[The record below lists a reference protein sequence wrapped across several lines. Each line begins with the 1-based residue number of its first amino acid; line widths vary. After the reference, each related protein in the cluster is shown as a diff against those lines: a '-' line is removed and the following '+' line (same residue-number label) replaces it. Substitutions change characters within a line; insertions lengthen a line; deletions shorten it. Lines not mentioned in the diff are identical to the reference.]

1 MTSTP
6 ESATC
11 DICCYEFNKSTR
23 KPTSCTF
30 CEFTMC
36 VSCLKQYTLSL
47 FGEPHCM
54 SCKRGFLREHMVA
67 MFPKSFIIN
76 EYKRH
81 RENILHEREKCM
93 LPATQARMEIDDEKQ
108 KFTALIKT
116 HCDERHKLYEELQ
129 NIRYITTKIQNGVY
143 YTYRQTAR
151 ETTVEEQ
158 ARISQI
164 YGSLSSLHLVISNLK
179 QQRYRAGI
187 SNLGTE
193 QVKDKEER
201 RQFVKK
207 CPGEGCNGFLSTQ
220 WKCSLC
226 NLKVCNKCLE
236 VKPEDESADHVC
248 DPENVKT
255 AELINSDSKGC
266 PGCGT
271 RITKLSGCF
280 AEDTP
285 VLTWEGMIKMAQDV
299 KVGDVLIGDDGEK
312 RTVQD
317 ICQGID
323 QLYKISQLN
332 GDDYVVNSKHTLV
345 FKHTGEKTIS
355 WIQKE
360 QCWKMNW
367 FDHDVKK
374 RKSKTIRTSDKI
386 SKEDALKEMELF
398 KTTLRFPTT
407 IEIMVEDYMKFPA
420 STKTMLKGYKS
431 RGVNWPYQHV
441 DVDPYMI
448 GLWIG
453 DGINNGMEFAADGD
467 ADPEIIHY
475 LIDWCNKNDAELVH
489 DAAYKFRVRRR
500 MHSNGRK
507 AMARG
512 SSCETCKGCEFKKC
526 VLCDLPDQCCVEEIT
541 YTLQT
546 NPLKALLDKYN
557 MVKNKHIPEEYMVN
571 SREVRLGV
579 LAGLCDSDGCSTN
592 NGKRMVINQVNENIA
607 KQISQL
613 ARTLG
618 FVVNVTK
625 SEHKNVKW
633 PGQEAKDY
641 ADIYAIN
648 LSGEFLYEI
657 PTKLP
662 RKKCVGTLSNKD
674 YMRTN
679 IEVVPV
685 HVGTYYGWRLDGNHR
700 FVAPDF
706 TVYKNCSQMW
716 CPQCHVA
723 FDWRTLRIVT
733 GVVHNPHYYEYQRS
747 INGGVA
753 PRTPG
758 DIPGG
763 GCDHQVPSVWSCSQ
777 IWNRHGVDRKLAKYM
792 SDLHRLMVHIQ
803 HQEIPALPT
812 GYNARENEDV
822 RRRFLRNHIDE
833 ARLRWFLQKREK
845 LNSKKREVRQLYEM
859 FVACCQDFIRKSV
872 LENINNEEFMSILDQ
887 FKSLCKYFEE
897 SAYKI
902 YETYGGVVPYISFA
916 ENTEY
921 DHGAS
926 WCVLV
931 SRYV

>member
-36 VSCLKQYTLSL
+36 VSCLKQYTLTL

-108 KFTALIKT
+108 KFTDLIKT
-116 HCDERHKLYEELQ
+116 HCDERIKLYEELQ
-129 NIRYITTKIQNGVY
+129 KIRYVTTKIQNGVY
-143 YTYRQTAR
+143 YTYRQTPR

-164 YGSLSSLHLVISNLK
+164 YGLLTSLHLVISNLK
-179 QQRYRAGI
+179 QQRYRAEI

-207 CPGEGCNGFLSTQ
+207 CPGEDCNGFLSTQ

-236 VKPEDESADHVC
+236 VKPEDETVEHFC
-248 DPENVKT
+248 NPENVKT

-271 RITKLSGCF
+271 CITKLHG
-280 AEDTP
+280 
-285 VLTWEGMIKMAQDV
+285 
-299 KVGDVLIGDDGEK
+299 
-312 RTVQD
+312 
-317 ICQGID
+317 
-323 QLYKISQLN
+323 
-332 GDDYVVNSKHTLV
+332 
-345 FKHTGEKTIS
+345 
-355 WIQKE
+355 
-360 QCWKMNW
+360 
-367 FDHDVKK
+367 
-374 RKSKTIRTSDKI
+374 
-386 SKEDALKEMELF
+386 
-398 KTTLRFPTT
+398 
-407 IEIMVEDYMKFPA
+407 
-420 STKTMLKGYKS
+420 
-431 RGVNWPYQHV
+431 
-441 DVDPYMI
+441 
-448 GLWIG
+448 
-453 DGINNGMEFAADGD
+453 
-467 ADPEIIHY
+467 
-475 LIDWCNKNDAELVH
+475 
-489 DAAYKFRVRRR
+489 
-500 MHSNGRK
+500 
-507 AMARG
+507 
-512 SSCETCKGCEFKKC
+512 
-526 VLCDLPDQCCVEEIT
+526 
-541 YTLQT
+541 
-546 NPLKALLDKYN
+546 
-557 MVKNKHIPEEYMVN
+557 
-571 SREVRLGV
+571 
-579 LAGLCDSDGCSTN
+579 
-592 NGKRMVINQVNENIA
+592 
-607 KQISQL
+607 
-613 ARTLG
+613 
-618 FVVNVTK
+618 
-625 SEHKNVKW
+625 
-633 PGQEAKDY
+633 
-641 ADIYAIN
+641 
-648 LSGEFLYEI
+648 
-657 PTKLP
+657 
-662 RKKCVGTLSNKD
+662 
-674 YMRTN
+674 
-679 IEVVPV
+679 
-685 HVGTYYGWRLDGNHR
+685 
-700 FVAPDF
+700 
-706 TVYKNCSQMW
+706 CSQMW

-777 IWNRHGVDRKLAKYM
+777 IWNRNGIDRKLAKYM